1 MTKLDDRTIA
11 NIVALEKACRVF
23 PNGGDH
29 ESRKYIAQKL
39 KLCAKKGNVTLG
51 GLDTIAHSA
60 VQELSKAK
68 LGLAAMS
75 SNDLIGLAILSCTD
89 ALEALNNALASADLE
104 SAHEF
109 IEQAKGHLLMIRTRS
124 ARHIFTDDQLDSF
137 EPKDFSNAVNS
148 RERALQVCPVDQ
160 KLENKKRTPPH

>member
-1 MTKLDDRTIA
+1 MTAQLLTNRS
-11 NIVALEKACRVF
+11 RVREGAPSI

-39 KLCAKKGNVTLG
+39 ELSAKKGNVTLG
-51 GLDTIAHSA
+51 GLDTIARSA

-68 LGLAAMS
+68 LGLAVMS
-75 SNDLIGLAILSCTD
+75 KSNDLIRLAILSCTD

-137 EPKDFSNAVNS
+137 EPKDFFNAVNS
-148 RERALQVCPVDQ
+148 REREPQVCPFDH
-160 KLENKKRTPPH
+160 KPENKKRTPPH